1 MSLRLEKVKRL
12 LPEAAVAEVE
22 KDNELVIVPASL
34 LLNVILGVALLFGVD
49 IPDTRVKDGEP
60 ESNNQVNS
68 VAALLEFPAASVKVS
83 AAILIAVAPWFVGVN
98 VAVYVEPLPEKL
110 EIVPFVRERSSEL
123 KDVVD
128 SDDVKVNDRLE
139 SFEVL
144 PVST

>member
-1 MSLRLEKVKRL
+1 M
-12 LPEAAVAEVE
+12 
-22 KDNELVIVPASL
+22 
-34 LLNVILGVALLFGVD
+34 
-49 IPDTRVKDGEP
+49 
-60 ESNNQVNS
+60 
-68 VAALLEFPAASVKVS
+68 
-83 AAILIAVAPWFVGVN
+83 
-98 VAVYVEPLPEKL
+98 YVEPLPEKL